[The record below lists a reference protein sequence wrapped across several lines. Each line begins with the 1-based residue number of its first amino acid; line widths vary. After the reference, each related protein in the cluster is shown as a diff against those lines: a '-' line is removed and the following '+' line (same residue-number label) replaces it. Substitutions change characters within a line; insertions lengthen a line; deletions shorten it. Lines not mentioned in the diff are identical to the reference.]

1 MVQSAFYRKIL
12 SDISTR
18 EQELSISAG
27 NAIDHAGVMITFLHD
42 ILCALKE
49 HLNEAPF
56 TDSKDEIGFFREVK
70 PQVMGKLIFY
80 NDVYRIETTCPVQ
93 GGKMYRK
100 YFSGQL
106 KLLKQNKAGHPDMD
120 FYRYYRS
127 GRRDKDTEFFQ
138 RNKLHFINGLDIFY
152 FEMDPHFSTYYD
164 HLVARILAH
173 DLLYAFLLS
182 RVDPDNPN
190 QTGLTDLPEDL
201 CWTGTK
207 NALIE
212 LIYALYISGVIS
224 HGKIGVRKVGLIFQG
239 LFKTPLGD
247 IHHAFHRMKDR
258 AGRRT
263 LFIDQ
268 LKDSL
273 EHYMDKSL

>member
-1 MVQSAFYRKIL
+1 MVRSAFYRKIL
-12 SDISTR
+12 SDISAK
-18 EQELSISAG
+18 EQELSIAASTT
-27 NAIDHAGVMITFLHD
+27 IDHAGHMITFLHD
-42 ILCALKE
+42 ALCTLKQ
-49 HLNEAPF
+49 HLAKAPF
-56 TDSKDEIGFFREVK
+56 ADSMEEIEFFREVK

-106 KLLKQNKAGHPDMD
+106 KLLKQNKAGRLDMD
-120 FYRYYRS
+120 FYKYYRS
-127 GRRDKDTEFFQ
+127 GRTDKDAEFFQ
-138 RNKLHFINGLDIFY
+138 RDKLHFINGLDIFY
-152 FEMDPHFSTYYD
+152 FEMDPNFSTYYD
-164 HLVARILAH
+164 HLVARIVAH
-173 DLLYAFLLS
+173 DLLYAFLSS
-182 RVDPDNPN
+182 RIDPDNPIE
-190 QTGLTDLPEDL
+190 TGLADLPEDL

-224 HGKIGVRKVGLIFQG
+224 HGKIGVRRVGLIFQG

-273 EHYMDKSL
+273 EHYMDKGL